1 MSFDSSLEKF
11 IGGMARISGKLEL
24 YNGKP
29 QIVIT
34 NPKQFD
40 ILYDEE
46 VKLSELPKVDQQR

>member
-1 MSFDSSLEKF
+1 MYK
-11 IGGMARISGKLEL
+11 
-24 YNGKP
+24 GKP

-46 VKLSELPKVDQQR
+46 VKLSELPQVDQQR